1 MVEKQS
7 KSKTGRRNASTKIDF
22 RLEHGA
28 RFEKLP
34 LLPEHFANRE
44 LSLLQFFR
52 RVLSMADE
60 AQTPLLE
67 RLRFLAICSTITD
80 EFFEIRVA
88 GIKQRIQF
96 AIGDDRPD
104 ELGQVA
110 VLNRI
115 NTNVTALLKEQYRLL
130 NESVLP
136 LLEDAKVRVFKRQD
150 WSAAQK
156 DWTAEYF
163 QREVAPVLTPV
174 GLDTSHPFPRV
185 LNKSLNM
192 IVSIQGEDAFG
203 RASTHA
209 VVPVPRC
216 LPRLIR
222 LPEAIS
228 GTDYGFVMLSSMIH
242 EYVEAVFPGME
253 ILGCHQFRLT
263 RNADLWVE
271 EEEVEDLLDALRGEL
286 FRRRYGDAVRLEV
299 AHNCPITEVELLQ
312 AQFGLDPVDVYRVD
326 GPVNLHRL
334 DKIYDIIDRPDLKF
348 RAFTPASLVATKEIN
363 LFERLKRGDVLLHH
377 PFESFSP
384 VVELV
389 RQGATDPSV
398 LAIKQTVYRSG
409 KNSPMVEALV
419 DAARAGKE
427 VTAVVELRARFDEA
441 ANIDLATRLQDA
453 GANVVYGVVGY
464 KTHAKMLLIVRREQ
478 NGIRRYAHLGTGNY
492 HTGTSRAYTDFGLMT
507 ADDDFTEDVHTLFM
521 QLTGLGKAIHLKKLL
536 QSPFTLQPK
545 LIEFLADEVKEA
557 RAGNDAYV
565 CLKLNTLSDPTMI
578 KALYAASMEGVKI
591 ELIVR
596 GVCCLIP
603 GIPGISDNVTVR
615 SVVGRFLE
623 HSRIFFFRAG
633 GANKTYLA
641 SADWMV
647 RNLYRRIETCFPI
660 EDEKL
665 KQRVIE
671 EGLKPYLLD
680 TQGAW
685 EMRQDT
691 TFQRCKPKGKA
702 KPFSAQ
708 KHLLQLHQ
716 NRSR

>member
-1 MVEKQS
+1 MVEKQH
-7 KSKTGRRNASTKIDF
+7 KSKGGRRASSSKINF
-22 RLEHGA
+22 MRKHGA

-34 LLPEHFANRE
+34 LKPEHFAHRE
-44 LSLLQFFR
+44 LSLLKFFR
-52 RVLSMADE
+52 RVLAMADD

-67 RLRFLAICSTITD
+67 RMRFLAICSTITD

-96 AIGDDRPD
+96 AISDDRPD
-104 ELGQVA
+104 ELGQVE

-115 NTNVTALLKEQYRLL
+115 NQDVTALLDEQYRLL
-130 NESVLP
+130 NKSVLP
-136 LLEDAKVRVFKRQD
+136 KLATAGIEVFKRKT
-150 WSAAQK
+150 WSPAQK
-156 DWTAEYF
+156 KWAAEYF
-163 QREVAPVLTPV
+163 KREVAPVLTPV

-192 IVSIQGEDAFG
+192 IVSIRGEDAFG
-203 RASTHA
+203 RESTHA

-222 LPEAIS
+222 LPEDIA
-228 GTDYGFVMLSSMIH
+228 GAEYGFVMLSSMIH
-242 EYVEAVFPGME
+242 EHVEAVFPGME

-299 AHNCPITEVELLQ
+299 AHNCPEPEVELLQ
-312 AQFGLDPVDVYRVD
+312 AQFGLESVDVYRVN

-334 DKIYDIIDRPDLKF
+334 DKMYDIIDRPDLKF
-348 RAFTPASLVATKEIN
+348 RNFVPASLVATSEID
-363 LFERLKRGDVLLHH
+363 LFERLQRGDVLLHH

-389 RQGATDPSV
+389 RQAANDPSV

-478 NGIRRYAHLGTGNY
+478 HGIRRYAHLGTGNY

-507 ADDDFTEDVHTLFM
+507 ADSAFTEDVHKLFM
-521 QLTGLGKAIHLKKLL
+521 QLTGLGKAIRLKKLL

-545 LIEFLADEVKEA
+545 LLELLADEVKAA
-557 RAGNDAYV
+557 RAGHEAYV
-565 CLKLNTLSDPTMI
+565 CLKLNSLSDPTMI
-578 KALYAASMEGVKI
+578 KALYAASMEGVRV

-603 GIPGISDNVTVR
+603 GIPGISENIKVR
-615 SVVGRFLE
+615 SIVGRFLE
-623 HSRIFFFRAG
+623 HSRIFYFH
-633 GANKTYLA
+633 ANGERKTFLA

-660 EDEKL
+660 EDDAL
-665 KQRVIE
+665 KQRVVE
-671 EGLKPYLLD
+671 EGLNPYLKDNL
-680 TQGAW
+680 GAW
-685 EMRQDT
+685 SMKADT
-691 TFQRCKPKGKA
+691 TFERCAPKGKT

-708 KHLLQLHQ
+708 GHLLELHQ
-716 NRSR
+716 TRTR